1 MHENF
6 ISLDREKRDRII
18 NAAMREFSANGFK
31 KASTNEIAKNAGI
44 SKSLLFYYFSSKQE
58 LFEFLFRYSMKFLLE
73 AIWTYPDSMPSDI
86 FERYI
91 AVAIIKVK
99 IAAQHP
105 DMYDFIQYAVKVD
118 DNEFKDFFNSEEYVQ
133 ISKEF
138 SEKIH
143 EGIDLSKFKPDI
155 DTEKALQI
163 IWWVIE
169 SFALAKQ
176 KESLELDILRNDVFV
191 NDMMI
196 EVREYLKILKTAFY
210 REEFN

>member
-6 ISLDREKRDRII
+6 ISLEKEKRDRII
-18 NAAMREFSANGFK
+18 NAALSEFSVNGFK
-31 KASTNEIAKNAGI
+31 KASTNEIVKNAGI

-58 LFEFLFRYSMKFLLE
+58 LFEFLFHYSVKFLIE
-73 AIWTYPDSMPSDI
+73 AIWSYPDSMPSDI

-91 AVAIIKVK
+91 AVSAIKLK
-99 IAAQHP
+99 IAAQYP
-105 DMYDFIQYAVKVD
+105 DMYDFIQYAVKD
-118 DNEFKDFFNSEEYVQ
+118 KDNEFKDFFNSEEYLH

-138 SEKIH
+138 SKKLH

-155 DTEKALQI
+155 DTSKALQI

-176 KESLELDILRNDVFV
+176 KEAMDLDILRNDEFV
-191 NDMMI
+191 SNMII
-196 EVREYLKILKTAFY
+196 EVKEYLTVLKAAFY
-210 REEFN
+210 KDEFL

>member
-6 ISLDREKRDRII
+6 LSLEKEKRDKII
-18 NAAMREFSANGFK
+18 NAAMHEFCSNGFK

-58 LFEFLFRYSMKFLLE
+58 LFEFLFNYSIKFLIN
-73 AIWTYPDSMPSDI
+73 AIWSYPDSMPSDI

-91 AVAIIKVK
+91 AVSQIKLK

-105 DMYDFIQYAVKVD
+105 DMYDFVQYAVKD
-118 DNEFKDFFNSEEYVQ
+118 KDNEYKNFFNSEEYFK

-138 SEKIH
+138 SKKIH
-143 EGIDLSKFKPDI
+143 EGIDLSKFKPEI
-155 DTEKALQI
+155 DTTKALQI

-169 SFALAKQ
+169 SFAFAKQ
-176 KESLELDILRNDVFV
+176 KEAVELNILRDDDFV
-191 NDMMI
+191 NNMMI
-196 EVREYLKILKTAFY
+196 EVRGYLNLLKKAFYKDEYL
-210 REEFN
+210 